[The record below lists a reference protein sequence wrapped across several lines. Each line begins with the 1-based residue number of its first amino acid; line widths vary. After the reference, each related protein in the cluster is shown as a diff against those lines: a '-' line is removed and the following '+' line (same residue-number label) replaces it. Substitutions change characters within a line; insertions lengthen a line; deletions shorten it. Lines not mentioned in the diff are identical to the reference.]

1 RARPR
6 SSRDARQRRGRG
18 RLRAARPPGLRL
30 QALPDERDA
39 QRRGAERPDDA
50 ACPGG
55 AGRSLARR
63 RHLRVAAG
71 AGHGRPPARRVRH
84 AGRRPPLLPH
94 RADRARRRADD
105 PRGAA
110 AHRLPGPVPE
120 PRPRRPPGPRR
131 APPALPAVGGGD
143 RRPPPPR
150 RRRRGRVAP
159 QPAVVRGGG
168 TVGALPRVRRVPVP
182 GHGVGAPAQ
191 ADARLERSGARGGA
205 VADDRVRPLQAGAG
219 RHPLPGGRPTAAAGA
234 ARAERPRAGPG
245 GSRRS
250 RGRFAGR
257 APDRRR
263 VGRCPAEA
271 GRRGR
276 IGGCGERAGPP
287 PATGTVP
294 APAARPRPG
303 QAGPGD
309 RPERRAGAPLRTGR
323 LATDDRAAG
332 AADPRPH
339 VTPRREGSEVS
350 DGFLVLPF
358 YAVSDESSSMADEVD
373 TVNTSLKELHSEIVT
388 QPVIADKTRFALI
401 GFSTEAREL
410 LRLSDRSTVSSM
422 PGIVA
427 DGLTAYG
434 RVFSLLRD
442 VIERDVRNLKN
453 DGLPVYRPTVF
464 FLSDGLPTDP
474 DEWPEEH
481 ARLVDQSW
489 TYRPNIIA
497 FGIGQA
503 DAQTI
508 GQVATLKA
516 YMVNDGVNP
525 AAALQEWARSL
536 TKSIVASASATEDGQ
551 VRLVVPPPP
560 EGFTEVQLDEL

>member
-1 RARPR
+1 M
-6 SSRDARQRRGRG
+6 
-18 RLRAARPPGLRL
+18 
-30 QALPDERDA
+30 
-39 QRRGAERPDDA
+39 
-50 ACPGG
+50 
-55 AGRSLARR
+55 
-63 RHLRVAAG
+63 
-71 AGHGRPPARRVRH
+71 
-84 AGRRPPLLPH
+84 
-94 RADRARRRADD
+94 
-105 PRGAA
+105 
-110 AHRLPGPVPE
+110 
-120 PRPRRPPGPRR
+120 
-131 APPALPAVGGGD
+131 
-143 RRPPPPR
+143 
-150 RRRRGRVAP
+150 
-159 QPAVVRGGG
+159 
-168 TVGALPRVRRVPVP
+168 
-182 GHGVGAPAQ
+182 
-191 ADARLERSGARGGA
+191 
-205 VADDRVRPLQAGAG
+205 
-219 RHPLPGGRPTAAAGA
+219 
-234 ARAERPRAGPG
+234 
-245 GSRRS
+245 
-250 RGRFAGR
+250 
-257 APDRRR
+257 
-263 VGRCPAEA
+263 
-271 GRRGR
+271 
-276 IGGCGERAGPP
+276 
-287 PATGTVP
+287 
-294 APAARPRPG
+294 
-303 QAGPGD
+303 
-309 RPERRAGAPLRTGR
+309 
-323 LATDDRAAG
+323 
-332 AADPRPH
+332 
-339 VTPRREGSEVS
+339 S

-358 YAVSDESSSMADEVD
+358 YAVCDESSSMADEVD

-410 LRLSDRSTVSSM
+410 LRLSDLSTVSSM

-453 DGLPVYRPTVF
+453 DGLRVYRPTVF